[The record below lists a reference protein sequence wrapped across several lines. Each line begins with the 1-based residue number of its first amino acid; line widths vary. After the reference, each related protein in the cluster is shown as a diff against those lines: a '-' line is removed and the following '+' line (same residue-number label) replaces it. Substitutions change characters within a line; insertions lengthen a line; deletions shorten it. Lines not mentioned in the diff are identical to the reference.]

1 MKIGL
6 VLEGGGFRGVFVEG
20 ITNWL
25 LEQQIELP
33 YVIGVSMGAINGT
46 NYLAKQNKRNIEI
59 IEQFIN
65 DPRYISKRNLITKGG
80 LFGMDFIFNDIA
92 HIHHPFDFKAFEE
105 STQELVI
112 GAMNCETGRTTYIK
126 KSESTSEDMMVALRA
141 SASLPFVSQKV
152 GIEDIPHLDGGI
164 SDPIPVRKA
173 FEDGCDKVIVVLT
186 RDENY
191 VKEQFKGA
199 SISKVFYRK
208 QPKVLTSLQSRHYI
222 YTETQHHLKTLEAEG
237 KALVIRPNSP
247 LDVSR
252 TEKEFTKV
260 YKAYTEGYHTAEEM
274 KDKIINFIKA

>member
-25 LEQQIELP
+25 LEQEIELP

-46 NYLAKQNKRNIEI
+46 NYIAKQKKRNIEI
-59 IEQFIN
+59 IERFIN

-92 HIHHPFDFKAFEE
+92 HVHHPFDFNSFEE
-105 STQELVI
+105 TTQEFVI

-126 KSESTSEDMMVALRA
+126 KSENTVDDMMIALRA
-141 SASLPFVSQKV
+141 SSSLPFVSQQV
-152 GIEDIPHLDGGI
+152 AIQDRPHLDGGI

-186 RDENY
+186 QDENY
-191 VKEQFKGA
+191 VKEPFKGA

-208 QPKVLTSLQSRHYI
+208 HPKVLTSLQSRHYI
-222 YTETQHHLKTLEAEG
+222 YTETQHYLKTLEAEG
-237 KALVIRPNSP
+237 KALVIRPKSP

-260 YKAYTEGYHTAEEM
+260 YKAYEEGYLLAEEM
-274 KDKIINFIKA
+274 KDEIIKFLDA